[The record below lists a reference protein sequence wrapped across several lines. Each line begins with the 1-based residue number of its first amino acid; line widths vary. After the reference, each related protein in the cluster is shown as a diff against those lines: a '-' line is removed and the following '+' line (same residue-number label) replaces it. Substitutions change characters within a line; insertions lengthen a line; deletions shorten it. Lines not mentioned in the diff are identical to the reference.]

1 MTDDEIN
8 VVHRIEH
15 HVLRSCPCVAC
26 VAERKRR
33 EPSSPD
39 SPRVKTLPVSIAALM
54 GYIKRSPEGSVASN
68 LHEKKN

>member
-1 MTDDEIN
+1 

-15 HVLRSCPCVAC
+15 HVLRSCPCSAC

-33 EPSSPD
+33 EPSLPD
-39 SPRVKTLPVSIAALM
+39 SSPRVKVLPVSIAALM
-54 GYIKRSPEGSVASN
+54 GYIKRSPEGSVASG

>member
-26 VAERKRR
+26 VAERERR
-33 EPSSPD
+33 EPSSPN
-39 SPRVKTLPVSIAALM
+39 SPRVKNLPVSIAALL
-54 GYIKRSPEGSVASN
+54 GYIKRSPEGSVAAG
-68 LHEKKN
+68 LQKKN